1 MNMASIGGVSG
12 SNTTSSLYNSANVIS
27 GLASGLD
34 TESMIEGLVK
44 SYQTKIQTLNNKA
57 TKIGWKQD
65 AYRSIINKMYAFSS
79 KYTSYS
85 SSTNLMSASFFNSA
99 IKVAA
104 MGKNKDAVSA
114 SGKTDSDVRL
124 TSVKQLASAARYT
137 TAGNI
142 EGSSETPTF
151 AIEGKEGVDFSE
163 EMLMGTLSGSLSLK
177 YGGKTVSI
185 TFDPNTDIIQDYEL
199 DENGEIKKGDDGQPI
214 KRSLADKTQDLADI
228 INKKLENSKITLSSG
243 ETKAASEL
251 IRVDTDPMGRI
262 SFSDKSTGGNEVYM
276 AGASGTVG
284 DVLDLHLENASEDKP
299 HVLQIGSDTKFTK
312 SPTIASLVSGQ
323 TMNIS
328 LDGKTKSIHLPGV
341 SYDAEKETYTLTT
354 PTAVKNKDGSTSYIY
369 DEKKNSVTVG
379 KDEYAKKYAE
389 LVNSAVQ
396 KEFGNKITVS
406 ADDAAAAEGKL
417 KLKIQAPENSNMI
430 VNSDAGKAL
439 GIGNTATNYLNTGKT
454 LGELL
459 KGGDSTWNQLTPNK
473 DGKYDFVLNGVTIG
487 SYDKDTK
494 LSTILS
500 DINANSE
507 AGVKVTYSQT
517 TRSFSFVSKDTG
529 AESRVEM
536 GGGLATAMFGQSA
549 GAEGV
554 NKVLSQKA
562 ADVLGE
568 SVAGKEFSLKIG
580 DDTFTFKPARD
591 TGNIKDFLNAFNSE
605 NRGGLSAKGYNASI
619 SEVDGSLV
627 VTDKDGKS
635 VAVQFGNDAT
645 EKLFTNAKEAVA
657 AEAMKNGTYT
667 KGQDAIFSVNV
678 NGQDMVMTRASN
690 SADIDGMTLNFKDTF
705 NADYINEA
713 NAEGK
718 YSLNEANKPTGDS
731 VVSFQTSTDSDKI
744 VDAVKAMVAD
754 YNEMMSEI
762 RTQYATLPYQ
772 NSSGSFQN
780 YEPLSDEDKATMSE
794 SAIKAYEEKAKQ
806 GILFGDRDLSSLY
819 EKMRGIFTPGGQEE
833 ALLQQMGLS
842 LTYSSSDG
850 SAALTLDESKLR
862 SMLDSDP
869 DTVADVFTRSATTGA
884 ANNGIMQQLKTQ
896 LDRYGSITGATKGIL
911 VEQAGTPL
919 SSLTLMNNAWQK
931 QIDSIGNDIE
941 KWQDKLSAQVDK
953 YTSMFSKL
961 ETLIYQMNSQS
972 STLAGL
978 MGG

>member
-1 MNMASIGGVSG
+1 
-12 SNTTSSLYNSANVIS
+12 
-27 GLASGLD
+27 
-34 TESMIEGLVK
+34 
-44 SYQTKIQTLNNKA
+44 
-57 TKIGWKQD
+57 
-65 AYRSIINKMYAFSS
+65 
-79 KYTSYS
+79 
-85 SSTNLMSASFFNSA
+85 
-99 IKVAA
+99 
-104 MGKNKDAVSA
+104 
-114 SGKTDSDVRL
+114 
-124 TSVKQLASAARYT
+124 
-137 TAGNI
+137 
-142 EGSSETPTF
+142 
-151 AIEGKEGVDFSE
+151 
-163 EMLMGTLSGSLSLK
+163 MGTLSGSLSLK

-262 SFSDKSTGGNEVYM
+262 AFSDKSTGGNEVYM

-284 DVLDLHLENASEDKP
+284 DVLGLDLENASEDKP

-312 SPTIASLVSGQ
+312 SPTIASLVSGK

-341 SYDAEKETYTLTT
+341 SYHKDETTGEETYTLTT

-369 DEKKNSVTVG
+369 EKKNSVTVG

-439 GIGNTATNYLNTGKT
+439 GIGNTATNYLNTSKT

-494 LSTILS
+494 LSTVLS

-580 DDTFTFKPARD
+580 DDAFTFKPARD
-591 TGNIKDFLNAFNSE
+591 TGNIKDFLNAFNSA

-635 VAVQFGNDAT
+635 VTVQFGNDAT

-657 AEAMKNGTYT
+657 AESMSNGTYT

-705 NADYINEA
+705 NTDYINEA
-713 NAEGK
+713 DAAGK
-718 YSLNEANKPTGDS
+718 YSLNDANKPTGDRKS
-731 VVSFQTSTDSDKI
+731 VV
-744 VDAVKAMVAD
+744 
-754 YNEMMSEI
+754 
-762 RTQYATLPYQ
+762 
-772 NSSGSFQN
+772 
-780 YEPLSDEDKATMSE
+780 
-794 SAIKAYEEKAKQ
+794 
-806 GILFGDRDLSSLY
+806 
-819 EKMRGIFTPGGQEE
+819 
-833 ALLQQMGLS
+833 
-842 LTYSSSDG
+842 
-850 SAALTLDESKLR
+850 
-862 SMLDSDP
+862 
-869 DTVADVFTRSATTGA
+869 
-884 ANNGIMQQLKTQ
+884 
-896 LDRYGSITGATKGIL
+896 
-911 VEQAGTPL
+911 
-919 SSLTLMNNAWQK
+919 
-931 QIDSIGNDIE
+931 
-941 KWQDKLSAQVDK
+941 
-953 YTSMFSKL
+953 
-961 ETLIYQMNSQS
+961 
-972 STLAGL
+972 
-978 MGG
+978 